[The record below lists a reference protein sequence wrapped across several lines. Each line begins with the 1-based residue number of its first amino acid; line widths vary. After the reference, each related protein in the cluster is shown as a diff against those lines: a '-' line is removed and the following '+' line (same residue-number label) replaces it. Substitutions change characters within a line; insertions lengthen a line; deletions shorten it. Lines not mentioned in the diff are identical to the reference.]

1 MRFKLFLLI
10 YSSRWTRI
18 THSLCARVT
27 RYSITRHR
35 VWLGPHSR
43 NLSSKAPTHALQPA
57 VCSHGSRLQR
67 SPRMDVSPP
76 AAQASAFL
84 FLHPSCPSVPWLL
97 SPRYTPHHLQRD
109 RACCTHSSRSPHQDT
124 EASASPAP
132 IATVKASPQAT
143 TVTFMARSPT
153 TRWGTRLLRQ
163 ELVPSCPCWLLPKV

>member
-1 MRFKLFLLI
+1 MCFKLFLLI

-27 RYSITRHR
+27 WYSIISGWDLIAGIS
-35 VWLGPHSR
+35 VAEP
-43 NLSSKAPTHALQPA
+43 PTHALQPA

-76 AAQASAFL
+76 AAQAVAFL
-84 FLHPSCPSVPWLL
+84 FPHPSCPSVPWLL
-97 SPRYTPHHLQRD
+97 SPRCTPHHLQRD
-109 RACCTHSSRSPHQDT
+109 TACCTHSSCSPHQDAG
-124 EASASPAP
+124 ASASPAP

-143 TVTFMARSPT
+143 TATFMAWSPT